1 MSLKNKIAN
10 SDNSLFQGLDKSL
23 QDAVDEHYFKEPRE
37 FRSLLEVLAVLGG
50 KAEAT
55 MGANL
60 LEVMKEENPAY
71 SKLLLQQKIVCEVI
85 EQVVMF
91 QHGGLNNTVETM
103 TDVLKEYNRGRD
115 DVRDLR
121 RSLAETQ
128 EVLTA
133 KKSGQ
138 MSMKDLWLK
147 KVEAEQTLQLLNDVE
162 YLRDVSPLINRL
174 IQRRHYFCGVRK
186 LNHATKVMF
195 GDDMVG
201 VRGLSQVR
209 QMLMETK
216 GHLLED
222 IVLELQNV
230 ILGDR
235 NLHLQGLED
244 TLEDDRGTNLECTDD
259 TYDIAME
266 IGGRLE
272 MKKVFTKADALDKFH
287 SLELL
292 NLDEEGEAALE
303 DRSSQEGL
311 LLFLRY
317 LVRAVGE
324 LQYEQDAERMVLDSA
339 KSRYAEIVR
348 HLRKQSVQKRTKKLE
363 EVFGHAEHDP
373 EQSRLLEMDLFTEYI
388 CSLLDF
394 SSKMLVRL
402 LYVLR
407 LLSVMRKLRTRDENP
422 YVYVLQQ
429 ANRDA
434 VLDLWSHIEMC
445 ITSELQM
452 HFVEQ
457 AIEDISDTV
466 RLSEQYMSG
475 GAVHES
481 FDEPVVSPRKGA
493 GLNKRSSSS
502 VDDNTAIFTS
512 SSQFAAPVYL
522 PVVRFSN
529 FVRHVLLTEGVIE
542 TSKSSCCQAVME
554 ILREFLGSD
563 LIPLIQLTVNSSLRE
578 IQMNNIHFTVSSV
591 ASGNEPLVWHNGI
604 LLEARNSAL
613 CVAARICAGAAT
625 PLFKYWLQLPQ
636 HHVMVLTILERL
648 IIGFISAAKDEMEGC
663 SWSLIG
669 YEDLYRKN
677 MVQFVRENV
686 LFMRYRSI
694 SYGDNMSFIDKSD
707 IGIVSSIS
715 SGKLNDSVEIEVDR
729 RSKKSITLADDNAT
743 CTKKEML
750 MWAPMWILNPAD
762 NKVYPTFKVD
772 DKGKEMGDRM
782 IKDFTCVR
790 TTAAIVRGC
799 DWLANEICNQC
810 ANIVKADSAVP
821 VAQEKYGYSH
831 GAETPA
837 HVATNKAV
845 HLSLARNEHLER
857 TALIRHTVH
866 NSAKDLAKLALD
878 GLSTLRAEVQVGC
891 FHFLHPLKQL
901 RFTAD
906 VEGINFDGETIVAR
920 LGQFLF
926 EFQKSVSASLP
937 SSALAVVFSP
947 LCKLIPRILMM
958 HIINACETGNL
969 PLHGFDRTKPFM
981 VIVASQKIIG
991 IVLERAGLAQET
1003 LYDLQETIGVEF
1015 EHVRRYITLLDMS
1028 AEDLDV
1034 YMKENSREYS
1044 SDEFYTIYTRAHD
1057 GASRQQFD
1065 KIWNSISATK
1075 RERSTRFQNN

>member
-1 MSLKNKIAN
+1 MSIVHKNGTKDDVNNA
-10 SDNSLFQGLDKSL
+10 LFQGLDKSL
-23 QDAVDEHYFKEPRE
+23 KDAVDEHYFGEPRE

-55 MGANL
+55 VGDNL
-60 LEVMKEENPAY
+60 LAVMKEENPAY
-71 SKLLLQQKIVCEVI
+71 SKLLLQQKVVCEVI

-115 DVRDLR
+115 DVRELR

-162 YLRDVSPLINRL
+162 YLRDVSPIINRL
-174 IQRRHYFCGVRK
+174 IQHRLYFCGVRK
-186 LNHATKVMF
+186 LNHATEVMF

-230 ILGDR
+230 IVGDR
-235 NLHLQGLED
+235 NLYPQGPD
-244 TLEDDRGTNLECTDD
+244 DAFEDDRGTNIDGAEETHDTSLEASTR
-259 TYDIAME
+259 TE
-266 IGGRLE
+266 EL
-272 MKKVFTKADALDKFH
+272 KKSFTKVDSVDKFH

-292 NLDEEGEAALE
+292 NLDEKGEAALV

-311 LLFLRY
+311 SLFLRY
-317 LVRAVGE
+317 LVRAVGD

-339 KSRYAEIVR
+339 KTRYVDVVR
-348 HLRKQSVQKRTKKLE
+348 QLRERTALKRTQQLE
-363 EVFGHAEHDP
+363 EVLGQSEYDP
-373 EQSRLLEMDLFTEYI
+373 EQVRLLEMDLFTEYV

-407 LLSVMRKLRTRDENP
+407 LLSVMRKLRTGDETP
-422 YVYVLQQ
+422 YVYVLQS
-429 ANRDA
+429 ANREA
-434 VLDLWSHIEMC
+434 VLDLWSHIEIC
-445 ITSELQM
+445 IKNELQM
-452 HFVEQ
+452 HFIEQ

-466 RLSEQYMSG
+466 RLSKQFMSG
-475 GAVHES
+475 IDDRDS
-481 FDEPVVSPRKGA
+481 FDEPVVLPIKGT
-493 GLNKRSSSS
+493 GLYKSSSAS
-502 VDDNTAIFTS
+502 MDDSTAIFTS
-512 SSQFAAPVYL
+512 TSQFAAPVYL
-522 PVVRFSN
+522 PVVRFSA
-529 FVRHVLLTEGVIE
+529 FVKQVLLTEGVIE
-542 TSKSSCCQAVME
+542 AFQTIHCQAVMDM
-554 ILREFLGSD
+554 LRDFLGSD

-591 ASGNEPLVWHNGI
+591 ASGNGPIVGLHST
-604 LLEARNSAL
+604 LSDSRNSAL
-613 CVAARICAGAAT
+613 CGAARICAGAAK

-636 HHVMVLTILERL
+636 HHEMVLTILERL
-648 IIGFISAAKDEMEGC
+648 IIGFISAARDELEAC

-669 YEDLYRKN
+669 YEDFYRKS

-686 LFMRYRSI
+686 LFMRYRAI

-707 IGIVSSIS
+707 VGIVSTITSGKHNSIS
-715 SGKLNDSVEIEVDR
+715 
-729 RSKKSITLADDNAT
+729 LADDNAA
-743 CTKKEML
+743 CAKKEML
-750 MWAPMWILNPAD
+750 MWAPMWNLSPAE
-762 NKVYPTFKVD
+762 NRVYPTFKID
-772 DKGKEMGDRM
+772 DKGKEVGDRM
-782 IKDFTCVR
+782 IKDFQSIR
-790 TTAAIVRGC
+790 TSAAIVRGC

-810 ANIVKADSAVP
+810 ANIIKADSIPAT
-821 VAQEKYGYSH
+821 QEKYAYNNG
-831 GAETPA
+831 TDLPA
-837 HVATNKAV
+837 HSTTNKAL
-845 HLSLARNEHLER
+845 HISFARNELLER
-857 TALIRHTVH
+857 TALVRHTVY
-866 NSAKDLAKLALD
+866 NSATDLAKLALN
-878 GLSTLRAEVQVGC
+878 GLSTLRAEVQAGC
-891 FHFLHPLKQL
+891 FHFLYPLKQQ
-901 RFTAD
+901 RFIAD
-906 VEGINFDGETIVAR
+906 VEGINFDGELIVAR
-920 LGQFLF
+920 LGQYLF
-926 EFQKSVSASLP
+926 DFQKSSSASLP
-937 SSALAVVFSP
+937 SSALAVVFAP
-947 LCKLIPRILMM
+947 LCKLIPRILMK

-981 VIVASQKIIG
+981 VIGASQKIIG
-991 IVLERAGLAQET
+991 ILLERIGLAQET

-1028 AEDLDV
+1028 AEDLSM
-1034 YMKENSREYS
+1034 YMKANSREYC
-1044 SDEFYTIYTRAHD
+1044 SDDFYTIYARAHD

-1065 KIWNSISATK
+1065 KIWNSISAGK
-1075 RERSTRFQNN
+1075 RERSTRFQNT